1 MVALER
7 RPKRPRKRMGGGGQ
21 AREIQA
27 LAAAVR
33 HAGQANGSNSGR
45 NPLQGLPALR
55 VERSSSGY
63 PFSVILDFFF
73 FWQAIACQTF
83 IVQPLCATKALRTL
97 AQLSSF
103 RAI

>member
-1 MVALER
+1 
-7 RPKRPRKRMGGGGQ
+7 MGGGGQ

-27 LAAAVR
+27 LAAGVR

-55 VERSSSGY
+55 ELQTRSSSGY